1 MAWLTSLWPVF
12 SITSVFRPIS
22 SHIGIFM
29 PSVCVLCMV
38 HSPGRAWE
46 VEDSWAEGPPVLAGA
61 LDLCSPF
68 QDFRKWAAVPGV
80 TLFSACI
87 LSPVRLF
94 VILQTIA
101 CPPGYSVHRILQ
113 ARILE
118 WVAISSSRRS
128 SRPGDQSQVS
138 QVSCLSRRS
147 SRPGDPIPSLL
158 CFPALAASFFTT
170 APPGKPLTLVRQG
183 GKRISFLQGCPFTPG
198 YLPSGS
204 LGIFTTIWV
213 CHHFS
218 LSFIQTL
225 PWSHLLIPHLPR
237 ESQLSEHSPCKI
249 LNSTLTGQGQ
259 QLHLLFRQT
268 VPSSA
273 KNSHVRKRMMHLTCQ
288 WEEDKLRKKL
298 DA

>member
-29 PSVCVLCMV
+29 LSVCVLCMV

-46 VEDSWAEGPPVLAGA
+46 VEDSWVEGPPVLAGA

-101 CPPGYSVHRILQ
+101 CPPGYSVHGILQ

-138 QVSCLSRRS
+138 CVFLHWQPAS
-147 SRPGDPIPSLL
+147 SPLHHLGSPSLKSGREEKGSHSYRD
-158 CFPALAASFFTT
+158 ALLLQVISPVGAWGSSPPSESATIFHSHFFR
-170 APPGKPLTLVRQG
+170 PFHGL
-183 GKRISFLQGCPFTPG
+183 IS
-198 YLPSGS
+198 
-204 LGIFTTIWV
+204 
-213 CHHFS
+213 
-218 LSFIQTL
+218 
-225 PWSHLLIPHLPR
+225 
-237 ESQLSEHSPCKI
+237 
-249 LNSTLTGQGQ
+249 
-259 QLHLLFRQT
+259 
-268 VPSSA
+268 
-273 KNSHVRKRMMHLTCQ
+273 
-288 WEEDKLRKKL
+288 
-298 DA
+298 